1 MTATR
6 TVAVI
11 GAGPMG
17 LATARQLLAH
27 GFNVRG
33 YELHDDVGGLWDIA
47 NPYST
52 IYASAHLISSKR
64 MTEFADFPMRDDV
77 ADYPHHRELHR
88 YFRDYAD
95 HFGLRDVYRFRT
107 RVVDVRRTTD
117 GRWAITYEPADGTS
131 ADGAPAN
138 GATSPHRSTD
148 LGDAVCIATGT
159 LHYPHRPALPGSF
172 DGTLLHSAEYRTP
185 ELFRDQR
192 VLIVGCGNSGADIA
206 VDAVH
211 AARSVD
217 LSVRRGYYFLPKYIM
232 GRPTDTLGGAI
243 RLPRA
248 VKQWLDALLIRV
260 VMGTPSNYG
269 LPDPDYRMYEA
280 HPVIN
285 SLVLHHLGQGDITP
299 RRDLRAIHGHTV
311 TFADGAQADYDVILL
326 ATGYELRY
334 PFIDPAALNWP
345 SGAAPQLYLN
355 VFHPTD
361 DTLFMMGM
369 LEAAGLGWEGR
380 NQQARLVALYLQQL
394 AAGHPAA
401 RALQARARRGVDPS
415 VRGGYRYLPLDRM
428 ATYVHKG
435 SYQRTVSQYIRALER
450 KA

>member
-1 MTATR
+1 MTGPKTVEGPK

-17 LATARQLLAH
+17 LATTRHLLAQ
-27 GFNVRG
+27 GFSVQG
-33 YELHDDVGGLWDIA
+33 YELHEDVGGLWDIG

-64 MTEFADFPMRDDV
+64 MTEFADFPMRESV
-77 ADYPHHRELHR
+77 ADYPHHRELHQ
-88 YFRDYAD
+88 YFRDYAE
-95 HFGLRDVYRFRT
+95 HFALRPHYRFGT
-107 RVVDVRRTTD
+107 RVVEVRRTAN
-117 GRWAITYEPADGTS
+117 GQWAITSEPAQRAS
-131 ADGAPAN
+131 A
-138 GATSPHRSTD
+138 STQTTT
-148 LGDAVCIATGT
+148 LVDAVCIATGT
-159 LHYPHRPALPGSF
+159 LHYPHLPTLPGSF
-172 DGTLLHSAEYRTP
+172 SGTLLHSSAYRTP

-211 AARSVD
+211 HARSVD

-232 GRPTDTLGGAI
+232 GRPTDTLGGAFP
-243 RLPRA
+243 LPRPL
-248 VKQWLDALLIRV
+248 KQRLDALLIRV
-260 VMGTPSNYG
+260 VMGRPSNYG
-269 LPDPDYRMYEA
+269 LPDPDYQMYEA
-280 HPVIN
+280 HPVVN

-299 RRDLRAIHGHTV
+299 RRDLQAIEGQTV
-311 TFADGAQADYDVILL
+311 TFTNGAQADYDVILL

-380 NQQARLVALYLQQL
+380 NQQARLVALYLRHL
-394 AAGHPAA
+394 AAGTTAA
-401 RALQARARRGVDPS
+401 RTLQTRKRQGVDPA
-415 VRGGYRYLPLDRM
+415 VRGGYRYLPIDRM

-435 SYQRTVSQYIRALER
+435 SYQRTVARYIHALELDG
-450 KA
+450 